1 MVAVKAHQ
9 AQNFLKPP
17 GPRYSAILFYG
28 TDAGLVAE
36 RANAL
41 ATMIAKRDDPPGEI
55 IRLDDAD
62 LESDPDRL
70 AVELQTVPMFGG
82 SKIVRATTGRRIG
95 TAAIRPLLENDMLA
109 STLIVEAG
117 NLRPNDSLRSLFE
130 KSSKS
135 AAVAC
140 FPDEAH
146 DLEALIRETLKCHG
160 LTVSPEARDL
170 LLARVGADRALS
182 RGEIEKLALFAK
194 GKTEIDVGDIDA
206 IVGDASELAI
216 DKVVSSA
223 ASGDSAR
230 AVTEFSRALASGEN
244 AQFII
249 LALQRY
255 IQRLH
260 RFRCE
265 LDAGRTLE
273 ETLRQSRPPI
283 HFKQKDA
290 IARQCRI
297 WSSTNLAE
305 AVRRAGRAAKVARL
319 SGTLDEAITEQLLLD
334 LSAAARDGQRDKD
347 R

>member
-17 GPRYSAILFYG
+17 GPHYSAILFYG

-36 RANAL
+36 RAHAL
-41 ATMIAKRDDPPGEI
+41 ATMIAQRDDPPGEI

-62 LESDPDRL
+62 LDTNPDRL

-95 TAAIRPLLENDMLA
+95 AAAIKPLLDEDMLA

-130 KSSKS
+130 KSSKA

-160 LTVSPEARDL
+160 LTIDPEARDL
-170 LLARVGADRALS
+170 LLSRVGADRALS

-194 GKTEIDVGDIDA
+194 GKNEIDVGDVDA

-216 DKVVSSA
+216 DKVVSAA

-230 AVTEFSRALASGEN
+230 AISEFGRALASGEN
-244 AQFII
+244 AQVII

-260 RFRCE
+260 RFRCD
-265 LDAGRTLE
+265 LDAGRSLDE
-273 ETLRQSRPPI
+273 VIRQSRPPI

-290 IARQCRI
+290 IARQCRT
-297 WSSTNLAE
+297 WSSARLAQ
-305 AVRRAGRAAKVARL
+305 AVRRAGRAAKSARL
-319 SGTLDEAITEQLLLD
+319 SGALEEAIAEQLLLD
-334 LSAAARDGQRDKD
+334 LAAAARTGQRQ
-347 R
+347 